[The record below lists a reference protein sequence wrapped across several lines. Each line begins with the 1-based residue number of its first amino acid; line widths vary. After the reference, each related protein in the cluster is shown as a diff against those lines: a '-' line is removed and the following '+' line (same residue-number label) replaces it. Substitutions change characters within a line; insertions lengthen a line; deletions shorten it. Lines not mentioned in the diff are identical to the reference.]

1 MKINLQILFVTL
13 ISAMFSQAQE
23 VTVDISLGA
32 SYSNEIYY
40 KLSTQTETVF
50 PANQWD
56 IAFLRTSIYDL
67 GVRVNDGIG
76 IQVFEAANTPVGY
89 DTVDV
94 TNESTWTQLYNSDT
108 NWSSGAFMN
117 TSISGNPFP
126 ASGFG
131 NYNPENNTVEGQI
144 VFVLKYL
151 DGSYKKF
158 FIETY
163 FGGYT
168 FKYSSWTGSTWTTD
182 ITETVS
188 NSSNPNN
195 RFNYYSLQAESE
207 VIAEP
212 AATDWDFVFRKYKTF
227 LNPPGQY
234 YNVTGVLHNPNVE
247 IAENDEPNGMPS
259 NPNLTYSDDINT
271 IGYNWKNFGSGG
283 FVVNT
288 DRAFYIKYTDN
299 TIYRLTFTAFSG
311 SSSGDLS
318 FVFEDVTTSLSIEG
332 VSENVSFGIYPN
344 PSTDKQIN
352 LIYDVNTLNTTN
364 NNVAIYSTTGQ
375 MVFQSELKSNSG
387 FYNKSLDLSSLSG
400 GVYILKFTS
409 GEFTTTKKI
418 VLN

>member
-1 MKINLQILFVTL
+1 MKLKLQFLFAFIVSLTYV
-13 ISAMFSQAQE
+13 QAQE
-23 VTVDISLGA
+23 VTVNTSMGVD
-32 SYSNEIYY
+32 YSDQVYY
-40 KLSTQTETVF
+40 KLSTQAETVF
-50 PANQWD
+50 TADIWD
-56 IAFLRTSIYDL
+56 VAFYRASNFDL

-76 IQVFEAANTPVGY
+76 LEVYEVANTPEGY
-89 DTVDV
+89 GTVDV
-94 TNESTWTQLYNSDT
+94 TDQSAWSELYNDDT
-108 NWSSGAFMN
+108 TWNYGAFMN
-117 TSISGNPFP
+117 TSLTGPLAF
-126 ASGFG
+126 GFG
-131 NYNPENNTVEGQI
+131 TYDPEDNEVVGEI

-163 FGGYT
+163 ASGYT
-168 FKYSSWTGSTWTTD
+168 FKFSSWDGSAWSADTNVT
-182 ITETVS
+182 IPNS
-188 NSSNPNN
+188 NNQNN
-195 RFNYYSLQAESE
+195 LFNYYSLQSQSE

-212 AATDWDFVFRKYKTF
+212 AASDWDFIFRKYETF
-227 LNPPGQY
+227 LNQPPPGQY
-234 YNVTGVLHNPNVE
+234 YNVSGVLHNPNIEV
-247 IAENDEPNGMPS
+247 AENDEPNGMPS
-259 NPNLTYSDDINT
+259 NPDLTYSDDINT
-271 IGYNWKNFGSGG
+271 IGYNWKTFGSGG
-283 FVVNT
+283 FVVNS

-311 SSSGDLS
+311 GSSGDLS

-364 NNVAIYSTTGQ
+364 NNVAIYSPTGQ
-375 MVFQSELKSNSG
+375 MVFQSDLKSNSG